1 MIRSIFSL
9 SCVAI
14 YSNISDCPTYHNI
27 ISINKNYN
35 KSATVNQ
42 SLGIEGLKTTP
53 KLRVYSAETKQN
65 AVADYL
71 SGKGTLR
78 EIQKKYGIRSD
89 KQLRNLIMKYN
100 SHEKLKASGTG
111 GTSVMTK
118 GRKTSY
124 EERVEIVTYCI
135 EHGMDY
141 AQEAE
146 KYQVSY
152 QQIYQW
158 TRKYQS
164 NGVEGLID
172 KRGKRKSE
180 TEMSELEKLRA
191 ENKLLQAEKRR
202 AQLEVAF
209 LKKLDEIE
217 RRRF

>member
-1 MIRSIFSL
+1 
-9 SCVAI
+9 
-14 YSNISDCPTYHNI
+14 
-27 ISINKNYN
+27 
-35 KSATVNQ
+35 
-42 SLGIEGLKTTP
+42 
-53 KLRVYSAETKQN
+53 
-65 AVADYL
+65 
-71 SGKGTLR
+71 
-78 EIQKKYGIRSD
+78 
-89 KQLRNLIMKYN
+89 MKYN
-100 SHEKLKASGTG
+100 GHENQKTSFTG
-111 GTSVMTK
+111 GNSSLAK

-141 AQEAE
+141 AQAAE

>member
-1 MIRSIFSL
+1 
-9 SCVAI
+9 
-14 YSNISDCPTYHNI
+14 
-27 ISINKNYN
+27 
-35 KSATVNQ
+35 
-42 SLGIEGLKTTP
+42 
-53 KLRVYSAETKQN
+53 
-65 AVADYL
+65 
-71 SGKGTLR
+71 
-78 EIQKKYGIRSD
+78 
-89 KQLRNLIMKYN
+89 
-100 SHEKLKASGTG
+100 
-111 GTSVMTK
+111 MTK
-118 GRKTSY
+118 GRKATY
-124 EERVEIVTYCI
+124 EERVEIVKYCI
-135 EHGMDY
+135 EHEMDY
-141 AQEAE
+141 AQTAE